1 MTYQYQSS
9 IDIATEDDIR
19 IAQNHARAIAHRGEL
34 GKRDENRLTTIVSEL
49 TRNLIKYAGQ
59 GTCELDLQFVI
70 GGARVRCICRDQ
82 GAGIDDV
89 DAALTDGY
97 STGATLGVGL
107 PGVKRLADT
116 FHIESSTQGTV
127 IIIELYS
134 RIARQNRP
142 NSLKSDPTNKTDNDF
157 TRAGVSIRPFKLG
170 RFSGDQAGVWFDKK
184 TIMVCMVDGLGHGEE
199 AEYASRKV
207 VRFVEKNRS
216 MDLINL
222 MRDCN
227 EELRGSRGV
236 AMAVVRIDVE
246 SGDMEFIGVGN
257 TRCVIVG
264 RNFLYLGS
272 VTGVVGKGSPSPLVQ
287 QHTLGQGDVIMFWTD
302 GLPETLSMVTTR
314 VRRTT
319 NLQAFADQLIDRY
332 AIEEDDA
339 GIVVVRWDA

>member
-1 MTYQYQSS
+1 MTSHYQSS

-19 IAQNHARAIAHRGEL
+19 IAQDHARTIAHRGEL
-34 GKRDENRLTTIVSEL
+34 SKREEIRLTTIVSEL
-49 TRNLIKYAGQ
+49 TRNIIKYAGQ
-59 GTCELDLQFVI
+59 GTCEFDLQPVI
-70 GGARVRCICRDQ
+70 GGARVRCTCRDQ
-82 GAGIDDV
+82 GDGIDDV

-127 IIIELYS
+127 ITIELYS
-134 RIARQNRP
+134 RVARQNRP
-142 NSLKSDPTNKTDNDF
+142 NSRKSDPTNKTANDVS
-157 TRAGVSIRPFKLG
+157 RVGVSIRPFRLG
-170 RFSGDQAGVWFDKK
+170 RFSGDQAGVWLDRG
-184 TIMVCMVDGLGHGEE
+184 TTMVCMVDGLGHGEE
-199 AEYASRKV
+199 AEYASRKA

-236 AMAVVRIDVE
+236 AMAVARIDIE
-246 SGDMEFIGVGN
+246 SGVMEFIGVGN

-264 RNFLYLGS
+264 QQFLYLGS
-272 VTGVVGKGSPSPLVQ
+272 ATGVVGSGSPSPLVE

-302 GLPETLSMVTTR
+302 GLPETLNMIATR
-314 VRRTT
+314 VRRTA
-319 NLQAFADQLIDRY
+319 NAQAFADQLIDQF
-332 AIEEDDA
+332 AIEDDDA
-339 GIVVVRWDA
+339 GVVVVRWDA